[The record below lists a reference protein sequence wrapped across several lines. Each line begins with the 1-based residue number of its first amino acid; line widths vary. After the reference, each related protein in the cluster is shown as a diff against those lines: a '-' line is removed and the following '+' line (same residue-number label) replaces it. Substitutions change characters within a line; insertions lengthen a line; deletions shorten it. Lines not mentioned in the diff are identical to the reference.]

1 MDFKSLKSS
10 SGSKSLNA
18 LTEEL
23 NKISNQEGGGKKG
36 DDRFWTPTVDKA
48 GNGYAVLRFLPAPPN
63 EDVPFIRMF
72 DHGFQGPGGWYIE
85 NSLTTIGKQDPVS
98 EYNSKL
104 WNSTTDDKSPER
116 EQARKQKRRLHFVS
130 NVYIVQDQANP
141 SNEGKVFLFKYGKKI
156 FDKLKE
162 AMEPQFEDETP
173 MNPFDLWAG
182 ANFKLKIRNVEGYR
196 NYDKSEF
203 GKSEPLLQNDSEL
216 EKVWNSE
223 HSLKA
228 FLDPSNFKSYEEL
241 KAKLVK
247 VLSGETSLKIK
258 KAEEEDVPWS
268 RSEEAPTLKAKS
280 APSFE
285 SAKVGGMTDDDDDES
300 LEFFKSLAG

>member
-1 MDFKSLKSS
+1 MDFKTLKSS
-10 SGSKSLNA
+10 SGNKSLEA
-18 LTEEL
+18 LTSEL
-23 NKISNQEGGGKKG
+23 NKITNQEGGGKKG
-36 DDRFWTPTVDKA
+36 DDRFWSPTVDKA
-48 GNGYAVLRFLPAPPN
+48 GNGYAVIRFLPAPPN
-63 EDVPFIRMF
+63 EDVPFVRIF

-130 NVYIVQDQANP
+130 NIYVVQDQANP
-141 SNEGKVFLFKYGKKI
+141 ANEGKVFLYKYGKKI

-162 AMEPQFEDETP
+162 AMEPQFEDESP

-182 ANFKLKIRNVEGYR
+182 APFKLKIRQVEGYR

-203 GKSEPLLQNDSEL
+203 DKPGPLSKDDDML
-216 EKVWNSE
+216 EKIWKSE
-223 HSLKA
+223 HSLQD
-228 FLDPSNFKSYEEL
+228 FLKPENFKSYEEL

-247 VLSGETSLKIK
+247 VLSGDATAKVK
-258 KAEEEDVPWS
+258 KAEEEDVPWA
-268 RSEEAPTLKAKS
+268 REESAPTFKATH
-280 APSFE
+280 APKHSGSE
-285 SAKVGGMTDDDDDES
+285 DDDDES